1 MSTPHDASRTAV
13 NGFTYIEVLAATF
26 ILVIG
31 MFAIIGLVV
40 YGLVQARRAQGH
52 ATGMVTAMSIA
63 VDPSPLAESG
73 AWNASEWNRASYD
86 LTANRTIT
94 CDTSGWV
101 NGYYVT
107 RHESS
112 VADDLVGS
120 VRSVS
125 VSVEVREAT
134 GGIPVAS
141 YSTRLLRQST
151 PDITR

>member
-1 MSTPHDASRTAV
+1 MNS
-13 NGFTYIEVLAATF
+13 GFTYIEVLAATF

-31 MFAIIGLVV
+31 MFAIVGLVV
-40 YGLVQARRAQGH
+40 YGLVQARHAQGH

-73 AWNASEWNRASYD
+73 AWNNSGWNRASYD
-86 LTANRTIT
+86 LTANRAIL

-112 VADDLVGS
+112 VASDLIGT
-120 VRSVS
+120 VRSVA
-125 VSVEVREAT
+125 VSVEVREAS
-134 GGIPVAS
+134 GGVPVAS

-151 PDITR
+151 PAITP